1 MEENC
6 PETFFSIKVEKKTM
20 NLGDQLL
27 QYLFTGITIG
37 AIYGMVALGFNIIYS
52 ATGIINLAQGE
63 FVMLGGM
70 MMVYLTA
77 VIKLPMVVSFFLSIL
92 IVTMIGAAFERT
104 AIHPLKNPSVITLII
119 ITVAASI
126 LFKGGAMFVW
136 GKQTFSLPPF
146 SGEKPISVLGATI
159 LPQTLWIL
167 GIMGATVALLILF
180 FGFTLTGKAMR
191 ACAANRTAASLV
203 GINVRT
209 MVLLSF
215 ALSAGIG
222 AVAGI
227 IITPIALMNYDRG
240 TMLAVKGF
248 SVAVLGG
255 LGSNVGAVAAGFI
268 IGIMESLGA
277 GFISS
282 GYKDAIALVVLLLVL
297 FIKPSGLL
305 GSRERAEFKKF

>member
-1 MEENC
+1 
-6 PETFFSIKVEKKTM
+6 M

-77 VIKLPMVVSFFLSIL
+77 IIKLPMVVSFFLSIL
-92 IVTMIGAAFERT
+92 IVTAIGAAFERA
-104 AIHPLKNPSVITLII
+104 AIHPLKSPSVITLII

-126 LFKGGAMFVW
+126 LFKGGAMFAW
-136 GKQTFSLPPF
+136 GKHTFSLPPF

-167 GIMGATVALLILF
+167 GIMGATVALLIFF

-203 GINVRT
+203 GINVKT
-209 MVLLSF
+209 MVLFSF

-222 AVAGI
+222 ATAGI

-255 LGSNVGAVAAGFI
+255 LGSNVGAVVAGFI

-297 FIKPSGLL
+297 FIRPSGLL

>member
-1 MEENC
+1 MS
-6 PETFFSIKVEKKTM
+6 P
-20 NLGDQLL
+20 GDQIL

-77 VIKLPMVVSFFLSIL
+77 IIKLPMVVSFFLSIL
-92 IVTMIGAAFERT
+92 VVTMIGAAFERA
-104 AIHPLKNPSVITLII
+104 AIHPLKSPSVLTLII

-126 LFKGGAMFVW
+126 LFKGGAMFAW
-136 GKQTFSLPPF
+136 GKHTVSLSPF

-167 GIMGATVALLILF
+167 GIMGATVALLIFF

-191 ACAANRTAASLV
+191 ACAANRTAANLV
-203 GINVRT
+203 GINVKT

-222 AVAGI
+222 ATAGI
-227 IITPIALMNYDRG
+227 IITPMALMNYDRG

-255 LGSNVGAVAAGFI
+255 LGSSVGAVVAGFI

-297 FIKPSGLL
+297 FLKPSGLL

>member
-1 MEENC
+1 
-6 PETFFSIKVEKKTM
+6 M

-37 AIYGMVALGFNIIYS
+37 TIYGMVALGFNIIYS

-77 VIKLPMVVSFFLSIL
+77 IIKLPMVVSFFLSIL
-92 IVTMIGAAFERT
+92 VVTMIGAAFERA
-104 AIHPLKNPSVITLII
+104 AIHPLKSPSVLTLII

-126 LFKGGAMFVW
+126 LFKGGAMFAW
-136 GKQTFSLPPF
+136 GKHTFSLPPF

-167 GIMGATVALLILF
+167 GIMGATVALLIFF

-203 GINVRT
+203 GINVKT

-222 AVAGI
+222 ATAGI

-255 LGSNVGAVAAGFI
+255 LGSNVGAVVAGFI

>member
-1 MEENC
+1 M
-6 PETFFSIKVEKKTM
+6 S
-20 NLGDQLL
+20 LGDQFL

-77 VIKLPMVVSFFLSIL
+77 IIKLPMVVSFFLSIL
-92 IVTMIGAAFERT
+92 IVTAIGAAFERA
-104 AIHPLKNPSVITLII
+104 AIHPLKSPSVITLII

-126 LFKGGAMFVW
+126 LFKGGAMFAW
-136 GKQTFSLPPF
+136 GKHTFSLPPF

-167 GIMGATVALLILF
+167 GIMGATVALLIFF

-191 ACAANRTAASLV
+191 ACAANRTAANLV
-203 GINVRT
+203 GINVKT

-222 AVAGI
+222 ATAGI
-227 IITPIALMNYDRG
+227 IITPMALMNYDRG

-255 LGSNVGAVAAGFI
+255 LGSSVGAVVAGFI

-297 FIKPSGLL
+297 FIRPSGLL
-305 GSRERAEFKKF
+305 GSKERAEFKKF

>member
-1 MEENC
+1 M
-6 PETFFSIKVEKKTM
+6 S
-20 NLGDQLL
+20 LGDQLL

-77 VIKLPMVVSFFLSIL
+77 IIKLPMVVSFFLSIL
-92 IVTMIGAAFERT
+92 IVTAIGAAFERA
-104 AIHPLKNPSVITLII
+104 AIHPLKSPSVITLII

-126 LFKGGAMFVW
+126 LFKGGAMFAW
-136 GKQTFSLPPF
+136 GKHTFSLPPF

-167 GIMGATVALLILF
+167 GIMGATVALLIFF

-203 GINVRT
+203 GINVKT
-209 MVLLSF
+209 MVLFSF

-222 AVAGI
+222 ATAGI

-255 LGSNVGAVAAGFI
+255 LGSNVGAVVAGFI

-297 FIKPSGLL
+297 FIRPSGLL